1 MSSSPGSE
9 EAGSLYAALRKS
21 AVTLVATARTRIELA
36 GNELASERIRLVRL
50 LVLGIAALFCLG
62 VGILLLIGLAVAVYW
77 ENRIALLASL
87 AALFTVGGGLLLRAM
102 MRANDRHQ
110 VFAATIA
117 ELEED
122 LRQLRAATGH
132 GSHGKTAD

>member
-1 MSSSPGSE
+1 MSSTPGNE
-9 EAGSLYAALRKS
+9 EAGGLFAAVRKS
-21 AVTLVATARTRIELA
+21 AVTLVATVRTRVELA

-50 LVLGIAALFCLG
+50 FVFGIAGLFCLG
-62 VGILLLIGLAVAVYW
+62 VGILLLIGLVLALTW
-77 ENRIALLASL
+77 ENRVIVLGALGAVFLIAGGLFL
-87 AALFTVGGGLLLRAM
+87 AAM
-102 MRANDRHQ
+102 QRANARHQ

-132 GSHGKTAD
+132 GKQAD

>member
-1 MSSSPGSE
+1 MSSTPGSG
-9 EAGSLYAALRKS
+9 EAGGLFAALRTT
-21 AVTLVATARTRIELA
+21 AVTLLATARTRIELA

-62 VGILLLIGLAVAVYW
+62 IGILLAIGLVVALNW
-77 ENRIALLASL
+77 DNRLVILGAFAAAFLIA
-87 AALFTVGGGLLLRAM
+87 GGLLFAAM
-102 MRANDRHQ
+102 QRANDRHQ

-132 GSHGKTAD
+132 GKKPD

>member
-1 MSSSPGSE
+1 MSSAPGSG
-9 EAGSLYAALRKS
+9 EAGGLFATLRNS
-21 AVTLVATARTRIELA
+21 AVTLVATARSRIELA

-62 VGILLLIGLAVAVYW
+62 VGILLLIGLVLALNW
-77 ENRIALLASL
+77 EHRLAIL
-87 AALFTVGGGLLLRAM
+87 GGFAALFLIGGGLLFAAM
-102 MRANDRHQ
+102 MRVNDRHQ
-110 VFAATIA
+110 AFAATIA

-132 GSHGKTAD
+132 GKQTD

>member
-1 MSSSPGSE
+1 MSATPGGG
-9 EAGSLYAALRKS
+9 EAGGLFTALRTT

-36 GNELASERIRLVRL
+36 GNELAGERIRLVRL
-50 LVLGIAALFCLG
+50 LVLGVAALFCLG
-62 VGILLLIGLAVAVYW
+62 VGLLLLVGLVVALNW
-77 ENRIALLASL
+77 EHRVAILGALGAAFLIA
-87 AALFTVGGGLLLRAM
+87 GGLLFAAM
-102 MRANDRHQ
+102 QRANDRRQ

-132 GSHGKTAD
+132 GKKPD